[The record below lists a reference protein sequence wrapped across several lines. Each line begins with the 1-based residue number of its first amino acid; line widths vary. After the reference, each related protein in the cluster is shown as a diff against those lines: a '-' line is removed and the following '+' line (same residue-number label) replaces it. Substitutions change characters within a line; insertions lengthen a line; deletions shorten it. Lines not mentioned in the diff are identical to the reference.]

1 MHQQVAAKDDQRRKI
16 LHIDVTTDLAIVLD
30 VEPYEEHVGPRLRDT
45 LVRFA
50 KLRARIAPCGAKRN
64 DDAVAL
70 VPRSGDRLQIVVA
83 GGKHCHEC
91 GHEPSKRNDATYQLD
106 EPQSIASRSSRP
118 SVRYRRSAK
127 KEQAMN
133 NRPRKFY
140 GWGYADEALSVA
152 EVEIME
158 RRLAERF
165 GVSHWEVT
173 PPPRPEEFQLPAS
186 RIDSVPTRLEPL
198 ISTQHLDRLEHSY
211 GQMFVDVARM
221 FERRCPNPPDA
232 VAKPRR
238 ERDVAD
244 ILDWCSAI
252 GAVAIPYGGGTSM
265 VGGIEPPPRAGK

>member
-1 MHQQVAAKDDQRRKI
+1 
-16 LHIDVTTDLAIVLD
+16 
-30 VEPYEEHVGPRLRDT
+30 
-45 LVRFA
+45 
-50 KLRARIAPCGAKRN
+50 
-64 DDAVAL
+64 
-70 VPRSGDRLQIVVA
+70 
-83 GGKHCHEC
+83 
-91 GHEPSKRNDATYQLD
+91 
-106 EPQSIASRSSRP
+106 
-118 SVRYRRSAK
+118 
-127 KEQAMN
+127 MN

-265 VGGIEPPPRAGK
+265 VGGIEPPPRAGKVVTIDMRGLDVLLEVDTTSCAAHFQAGVVGADIERSLLEHGKQIA